1 MFSRRLCL
9 LKAVLPLHVEPQDGQ
24 RPNVGKPDDGGGPAH
39 AVEHGIRDRVEDRR
53 GEELQ
58 RVGGDVKGDVDVP
71 GRPEQEREFQWVTA
85 MLNGKLVFKARAVET
100 GEQPPGEQQAH
111 GDHHGAVTEPVD
123 VPGDGGKVRGQG
135 VLVHARALEAVGEG
149 IDEGGDEGEQVG
161 QDAHRSGDLPVDVF
175 AGDENAPE
183 PVGEDVHGATT
194 ERRLFNSCFSQ
205 THLAQRNLQH
215 K

>member
-1 MFSRRLCL
+1 LE
-9 LKAVLPLHVEPQDGQ
+9 A
-24 RPNVGKPDDGGGPAH
+24 
-39 AVEHGIRDRVEDRR
+39 
-53 GEELQ
+53 GEE
-58 RVGGDVKGDVDVP
+58 
-71 GRPEQEREFQWVTA
+71 
-85 MLNGKLVFKARAVET
+85 
-100 GEQPPGEQQAH
+100 PPGEEQAQ
-111 GDHHGAVTEPVD
+111 GDHHGAVAETVD

-135 VLVHARALEAVGEG
+135 VLVHARALKTVGEG
-149 IDEGGDEGEQVG
+149 VDEGGDEGEQVG

-175 AGDENAPE
+175 AGDEDAPE